1 MHRKNN
7 MKKKI
12 GKFYRIKNQKFGF
25 YFTNFPVTLVN
36 FFLSFKFWR
45 ELAADA
51 LCPMCNFVSS
61 AHQYCFVFRVSHF
74 IQLARRWRK
83 KTKCFVLCDG
93 CGRCCCV
100 CVRVYMHTI
109 FQGALVCVRT
119 AARADISLRERR
131 MCMCAALLDT
141 CVLGDHMCVKC
152 SYTCDSD
159 SLAAAAQTIATWK

>member
-1 MHRKNN
+1 M
-7 MKKKI
+7 
-12 GKFYRIKNQKFGF
+12 
-25 YFTNFPVTLVN
+25 
-36 FFLSFKFWR
+36 
-45 ELAADA
+45 
-51 LCPMCNFVSS
+51 
-61 AHQYCFVFRVSHF
+61 
-74 IQLARRWRK
+74 
-83 KTKCFVLCDG
+83 LCDG